1 LGVKK
6 NHHLRYCQ
14 LYADLCHQL
23 CDLCWLLRLNL
34 ARVKAI
40 TQLARAHMDSDQ
52 ANFHYTIAKVSTFLA
67 LERVGAQKRV
77 GVADDALSAW
87 KAAGIDDS
95 PLLFSWN
102 QNDVDGKELLV
113 RCQISGIA
121 SRAL

>member
-1 LGVKK
+1 
-6 NHHLRYCQ
+6 
-14 LYADLCHQL
+14 
-23 CDLCWLLRLNL
+23 
-34 ARVKAI
+34 
-40 TQLARAHMDSDQ
+40 MDSDQ